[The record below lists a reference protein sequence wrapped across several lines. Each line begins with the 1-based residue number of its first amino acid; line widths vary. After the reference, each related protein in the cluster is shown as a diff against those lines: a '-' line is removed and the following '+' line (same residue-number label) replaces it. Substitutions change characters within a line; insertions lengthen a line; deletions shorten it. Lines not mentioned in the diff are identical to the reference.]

1 MDRRD
6 QRHSPVTILD
16 LFSRPL
22 VEFTDGADNIWQGTS
37 SQERFDK
44 IKLDVQE
51 FAECYVVKADLP
63 GARKED
69 IILDFAENVL
79 SIKAPHHQEAE
90 TNPAADGTFI
100 VKERVSGV
108 YGRRLGFDDIDAS
121 GIDASF
127 DNGVLTVMLPKI
139 QRRAARSSIQIN

>member
-6 QRHSPVTILD
+6 SRHSPVTILD

-22 VEFTDGADNIWQGTS
+22 VEFGDDADSIWQGTS
-37 SQERFDK
+37 SSERFDK
-44 IKLDVQE
+44 IKIDVEE
-51 FAECYVVKADLP
+51 FAECYVLKADLP

-69 IILDFAENVL
+69 IVLDFADNVL
-79 SIKAPHHQEAE
+79 SIKAPHHQESESSPSSEGA
-90 TNPAADGTFI
+90 FL

-108 YGRRLGFDDIDAS
+108 YGRRLGFEDIDAS

-127 DNGVLTVMLPKI
+127 DNGVLTVMLPKV